1 MRKCIAPT
9 VTGLKKGSKHSN
21 VQDLVKFNK
30 TIILFALVGYEIGYG
45 QLAAVGNLPPHIQR
59 ALMNYCQI
67 FHYYARFT
75 FTNESGEGMD
85 IAFGSADDNEVLS
98 SGQSATQFPQEYRL
112 ETSTSIF
119 HLIDTPGI
127 GDCRGI
133 EKDKENFDN
142 ILAFLTCYDK
152 INAVV
157 VLLKPNNAR
166 LTVAFKFCVLEL
178 LTHLHKSLVS
188 NIMFAFT
195 NSRGTFYRPGDSL
208 PVLKKLLDENSIG
221 IDVSPSNYFCFDNE
235 AFR

>member
-1 MRKCIAPT
+1 MI
-9 VTGLKKGSKHSN
+9 
-21 VQDLVKFNK
+21 
-30 TIILFALVGYEIGYG
+30 E
-45 QLAAVGNLPPHIQR
+45 
-59 ALMNYCQI
+59 
-67 FHYYARFT
+67 
-75 FTNESGEGMD
+75 TN
-85 IAFGSADDNEVLS
+85 
-98 SGQSATQFPQEYRL
+98 TTR
-112 ETSTSIF
+112 F

-133 EKDKENFDN
+133 EKDKENFEN

-188 NIMFAFT
+188 NIIIAFT

-208 PVLKKLLDENSIG
+208 PVLKNLLQSHSIE

-235 AFR
+235 AFRY

>member
-9 VTGLKKGSKHSN
+9 VTGLKKGSKHPN

-75 FTNESGEGMD
+75 FTNENGEEMD
-85 IAFGSADDNEVLS
+85 IAFGSADDN
-98 SGQSATQFPQEYRL
+98 ATQFPQVYTL
-112 ETSTSIF
+112 ETNTSIF

-127 GDCRGI
+127 GDYRGI
-133 EKDKENFDN
+133 GKDKKNFDN
-142 ILAFLTCYDK
+142 ILDFLTCYDK

-195 NSRGTFYRPGDSL
+195 YSRGTFYRPGDSL

>member
-1 MRKCIAPT
+1 MLDTRLVMANSPPRASVAIYHLMSIAC
-9 VTGLKKGSKHSN
+9 SWN
-21 VQDLVKFNK
+21 N
-30 TIILFALVGYEIGYG
+30 
-45 QLAAVGNLPPHIQR
+45 
-59 ALMNYCQI
+59 CQI
-67 FHYYARFT
+67 FHYYVRFI
-75 FTNESGEGMD
+75 FTNENGEEMD

-98 SGQSATQFPQEYRL
+98 SGQSATQFPQDYRL

>member
-1 MRKCIAPT
+1 MNESQCSPLCGDPSCIIIPP
-9 VTGLKKGSKHSN
+9 GRFRLLKI
-21 VQDLVKFNK
+21 F
-30 TIILFALVGYEIGYG
+30 FGY
-45 QLAAVGNLPPHIQR
+45 
-59 ALMNYCQI
+59 
-67 FHYYARFT
+67 FRFT
-75 FTNESGEGMD
+75 FTNEIGEEIN
-85 IAFGSADDNEVLS
+85 IAFGAADDNEVLS

-112 ETSTSIF
+112 ETNTTIF
-119 HLIDTPGI
+119 YLIDTPGI

-133 EKDKENFDN
+133 KKDKENFEN
-142 ILAFLTCYDK
+142 ILSFLTCYEK

-208 PVLKKLLDENSIG
+208 PVLKKLLDDNSIE